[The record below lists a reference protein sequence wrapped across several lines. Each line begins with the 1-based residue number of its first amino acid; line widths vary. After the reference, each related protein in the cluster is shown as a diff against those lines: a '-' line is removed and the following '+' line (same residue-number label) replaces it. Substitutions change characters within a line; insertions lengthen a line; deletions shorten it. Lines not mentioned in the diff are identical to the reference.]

1 MKVSQCLAAMA
12 LLAAQSSAISILLP
26 LYVYPEDSLAAWNS
40 AGLFSTIA
48 AYPDVQWQI
57 IVNPASGPGNTSAN
71 PYPDSN
77 YIGTFTRLSR
87 IYSQPLIFFSAGI
100 SKLNS
105 YSNVQ
110 TIGYVDTATGG
121 RPYSSVTA
129 DIQAYAN
136 WANYSPKN
144 IAVKGIFFDDF
155 TVSTTQ
161 ASYTYASNIAN
172 YAHEH
177 VSGAS
182 VIFNPGGLS
191 PVKYFDYA
199 DTIVEFENY
208 YSDYASPKTIS
219 SISAS
224 GAPLGNSAVLIHDTT
239 ATSATIDSLV
249 HTLNADGVEF
259 IYFTQDCCYN
269 AINAAFLLSLAAAV
283 NAG

>member
-77 YIGTFTRLSR
+77 YI
-87 IYSQPLIFFSAGI
+87 AGI

-161 ASYTYASNIAN
+161 ASYTYASNITN